1 MRLRDPETM
10 PSWLEENLCCVV
22 CQDIFQQP
30 VLLTCGHSFCKS
42 CLHRWWI
49 QKTSPEC
56 PLCKKISF
64 QRDPPL
70 NVALK
75 NLSEAYSLEK
85 SDRASAAGLCSQHSE
100 SLGFFCVDH
109 QQPVCAACLHSE
121 THSNHSIRPVDE
133 AARQHRQ
140 VLQELLKSS
149 QEKLELFSDIERNFD
164 QTARDVQVQAEETE
178 KQMKDVFLMLQKLL
192 KMEELVRIS
201 AVRQESRQKIQMMK
215 RKSEALSRDVAAL
228 SDWVKVTEEQLRAE
242 DLSVLQGCRLAAQTA
257 QHPLPDVTLLL
268 QGALIDTDKHLNNL
282 SSKVLYNMKMKVTSC
297 QAPRTAESSLRG
309 ANCPGCYRE
318 TRPLGVNAD

>member
-1 MRLRDPETM
+1 MRLWDPKTM

-22 CQDIFQQP
+22 CQDIFQLP

-42 CLHRWWI
+42 CLHRWWV

-85 SDRASAAGLCSQHSE
+85 SHRASAAGLCSQHSQ
-100 SLGFFCVDH
+100 SLSFFCLEH
-109 QQPVCAACLHSE
+109 QQPVCAICLHSE
-121 THSNHSIRPVDE
+121 THSNHSFRPVNE
-133 AARQHRQ
+133 AARQHREA
-140 VLQELLKSS
+140 LQEILKSS
-149 QEKLELFSDIERNFD
+149 QEKLELFNDIERNFD
-164 QTARDVQVQAEETE
+164 QTARDIQVQAEETE
-178 KQMKDVFLMLQKLL
+178 KQMTDVFLMLQKLL

-228 SDWVKVTEEQLRAE
+228 SDRVRATEEQLRAE
-242 DLSVLQGCRLAAQTA
+242 DLSVLQGYRLAAQTA
-257 QHPLPDVTLLL
+257 QHPLPDVTPLL

-282 SSKVLYNMKMKVTSC
+282 SCKVLNNMKMKVTSC
-297 QAPRTAESSLRG
+297 QTPRTAESSLRG

-318 TRPLGVNAD
+318 TKPFSGNSD

>member
-1 MRLRDPETM
+1 M

-22 CQDIFQQP
+22 CQDIFQLP

-42 CLHRWWI
+42 CLHRWWME
-49 QKTSPEC
+49 KTSPEC

-75 NLSEAYSLEK
+75 NLSEAYSLER
-85 SDRASAAGLCSQHSE
+85 SDRASAAGLCSQHAE
-100 SLGFFCVDH
+100 SLRFFCLDH
-109 QQPVCAACLHSE
+109 QQPVCAVCLQSE
-121 THSNHSIRPVDE
+121 THSKHSIRPVDE
-133 AARQHRQ
+133 AARQHRE
-140 VLQELLKSS
+140 VLQEVLKSS
-149 QEKLELFSDIERNFD
+149 QEKLELFTDIERNFD
-164 QTARDVQVQAEETE
+164 QTARDLQVQAQETE

-201 AVRQESRQKIQMMK
+201 AVRQESRQKSQMLK

-228 SDWVKVTEEQLRAE
+228 SDRVRATEEQLQAE
-242 DLSVLQGCRLAAQTA
+242 DLSVLQGSRLAALTA
-257 QHPLPDVTLLL
+257 QHHLPDVTLLL
-268 QGALIDTDKHLNNL
+268 QGALMDTNQHLNNL
-282 SSKVLYNMKMKVTSC
+282 PHKVLNNMKMKATSC
-297 QAPRTAESSLRG
+297 QIPRTAESSLRG

-318 TRPLGVNAD
+318 TMPFGGHGGDRTSQSQT